1 MKGMTATQIQSR
13 LAEIDSEQA
22 AFDSR
27 DFDAELSQVI
37 VNGGNVDALEEQHL
51 QAERLARRLR
61 VERQALESTLPEVA
75 LSEATSNVRQLVEK
89 HNGMI
94 SKHHALAE
102 GITKTLV
109 ALEKQADEMGQLFAE
124 MQNLAFAAS
133 SESARAEKRTGQPVA
148 IPPLAIRTYEPLK
161 DLMPFVAD
169 LPTRL
174 RVANGGKYPNRGY
187 ADGLTYQSSDDA

>member
-61 VERQALESTLPEVA
+61 VERQALEGALPDTVA
-75 LSEATSNVRQLVEK
+75 EETAQAVVGLVEQ
-89 HNGMI
+89 HDQLRV
-94 SKHHALAE
+94 KHH
-102 GITKTLV
+102 K
-109 ALEKQADEMGQLFAE
+109 KADEIVATLAKLEPLVEEFFKLSAE
-124 MQNLAFAAS
+124 MRNAAFS
-133 SESARAEKRTGQPVA
+133 IDGK
-148 IPPLAIRTYEPLK
+148 
-161 DLMPFVAD
+161 VAD
-169 LPTRL
+169 LERKT
-174 RVANGGKYPNRGY
+174 GKNVDIPALQCPQHGPLTEKKEFLAKLPNR
-187 ADGLTYQSSDDA
+187 LTYSNAPRYDRGIPSKLTYKPADAA